1 MGGRDVGVKWTCI
14 YHTNDSADQV
24 DMVSKGKVERREQ
37 VNNGRVDEKVMINYD
52 KKNRYDKL
60 HF

>member
-24 DMVSKGKVERREQ
+24 DMIGKGKVGCREQ
-37 VNNGRVDEKVMINYD
+37 VSNGRVDEKVMINYD
-52 KKNRYDKL
+52 TKKQV
-60 HF
+60 